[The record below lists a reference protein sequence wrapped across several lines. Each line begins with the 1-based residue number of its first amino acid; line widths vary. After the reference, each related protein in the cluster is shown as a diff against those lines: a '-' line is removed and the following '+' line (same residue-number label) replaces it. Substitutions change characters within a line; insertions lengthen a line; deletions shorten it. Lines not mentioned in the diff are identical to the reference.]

1 MPKSRQV
8 ESNILLQLAS
18 AQFDKQDETL
28 VPEAGSCGNC
38 PKRTGFNK
46 LLFADVRKDSCTDP
60 QCFRAKI
67 DAHVAKTLAA
77 KPNLV
82 QISSAW
88 NTREGAPLGRNRY
101 LELQLKKAKA
111 NGVRTKQVGF
121 ERPCDKMTEAI
132 VVDGGRR
139 GELVKVCA
147 DLTCRVHHPDTPSP
161 QQIERQ
167 RAEERK
173 RIEKDKLAITTRH
186 RVLAAVLER
195 VSEPLKKGDLLTV
208 AHYLIGHLPH
218 SQVPIL
224 AKRHKIETD
233 KKSNSPQELLAKRV
247 TTYEE
252 AALCRIL
259 LEISLLDSAYQRA
272 GTSDDVLIGAAK
284 RYRVDTDKLG
294 NKVAAEFAAKRI
306 KQSKSKG
313 TAKKT
318 SA

>member
-1 MPKSRQV
+1 M
-8 ESNILLQLAS
+8 QLAS

-28 VPEAGSCGNC
+28 VPGAGSCGNC

-60 QCFRAKI
+60 QCFRTKI

-101 LELQLKKAKA
+101 LELQTKKAKA

-132 VVDGGRR
+132 VMDGGRR

-161 QQIERQ
+161 QKVERQ

-173 RIEKDKLAITTRH
+173 RVEKDKLAITTRH
-186 RVLAAVLER
+186 RILATILER
-195 VSEPLKKGDLLTV
+195 VSVPLKRGDLLTV
-208 AHYLIGHLPH
+208 AQHVLASVPHNRFPLI
-218 SQVPIL
+218 
-224 AKRHKIETD
+224 AKRHKLEID
-233 KKSNSPQELLAKRV
+233 KSSTSPVELLLKHVSR
-247 TTYEE
+247 YDESG
-252 AALCRIL
+252 LSRL
-259 LEISLLDSAYQRA
+259 LVEISLLESAYRS
-272 GTSDDVLIGAAK
+272 GGDVDGDILLNTAK
-284 RYRVDTDKLG
+284 RYRIDAVKVQETVVQELAVRQKKKQQKIAPDKG
-294 NKVAAEFAAKRI
+294 AV
-306 KQSKSKG
+306 
-313 TAKKT
+313 
-318 SA
+318 